1 MKMLAI
7 LCTEPNNT
15 NARNV
20 LVSRS
25 HLMRIV
31 QLDPLSQNV
40 WGEIAFSLFVLCV
53 RTFFA
58 PVTQVVNECI
68 SAWASPLGPQT
79 RSHF

>member
-15 NARNV
+15 NDRNV
-20 LVSRS
+20 VVSRS

-31 QLDPLSQNV
+31 QLDLSQNV
-40 WGEIAFSLFVLCV
+40 WGEIAFSLFVVCV